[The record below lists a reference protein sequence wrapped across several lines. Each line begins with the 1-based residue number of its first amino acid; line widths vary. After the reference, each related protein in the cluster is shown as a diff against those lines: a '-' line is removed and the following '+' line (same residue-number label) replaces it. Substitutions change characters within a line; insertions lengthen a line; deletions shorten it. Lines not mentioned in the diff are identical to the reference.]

1 MSLALIVC
9 TVFFQSGSYA
19 SHMADFE
26 SAKQKGNW
34 ATAEASLMRA
44 HAFSQTEYSVHSL
57 AWVYGRQNR
66 VEEALALSH
75 QVVERF
81 GPQPLG
87 LMGLA
92 GACLDAVDLE
102 GADRAL
108 DMAEHRGFQQG
119 HGWVSQNIAGLRKT
133 LGEMT
138 QPSVYELG
146 WTIPRSSWDKQGTPR
161 TFMFP
166 LENHRRQ
173 TFSFSLE
180 GAATEK
186 RVKGSPEN
194 LVEIT
199 PKEGQDVKVTAKAV
213 LWPDVITRSVR
224 LGLLRRQINGPPL
237 GALYYHSEKV
247 DPSYGPCVQLAK
259 NLKAPSVWQT
269 MQNILDWRGANIT
282 YAQPPAGNTLETIL
296 ASKRGVCHHSSYLCA
311 SLGRALGVDAVV
323 VGGFVLPPS
332 GEFKDVEGS
341 HGWIEFKIP
350 TYGWIEAESQ
360 DSRSLGRFMGGRNY
374 LRYRSQNDTAPNTK
388 GWISCQGFKVSGRRV
403 Q

>member
-1 MSLALIVC
+1 MNAALVAC
-9 TVFFQSGSYA
+9 LVVAQAGSYA
-19 SHMADFE
+19 SHMSAFE
-26 SAKQKGNW
+26 SAKKQGNW
-34 ATAEASLMRA
+34 MAAEVSLNRA

-66 VEEALALSH
+66 IEEALALSH

-108 DMAEHRGFQQG
+108 DIAEHRGYQQG
-119 HGWVSQNIAGLRKT
+119 HGWISQNIVGLRQMLT
-133 LGEMT
+133 DTT
-138 QPSVYELG
+138 QPSTYEIS
-146 WTIPRSSWDKQGTPR
+146 WTIPRSTWDSKGSPR
-161 TFMFP
+161 TFIFP

-173 TFSFSLE
+173 TFSFTIE
-180 GAATEK
+180 GAASEN
-186 RVKGSPEN
+186 RLKGSPET

-199 PKEGQDVKVTAKAV
+199 PNPGQDVSVKGRAV

-224 LGLLRRQINGPPL
+224 LGLLRRQTSGSPL
-237 GALYYHSEKV
+237 GPLYYHSEKV
-247 DPSYGPCVQLAK
+247 DPSYEPCASLAK
-259 NLKAPSVWQT
+259 TLKGPSVWQT

-282 YAQPPAGNTLETIL
+282 YANPPAGNTLETIL
-296 ASKRGVCHHSSYLCA
+296 VSKKGVCHHSSYLCA
-311 SLGRALGVDAVV
+311 SLGRALGIDAVV
-323 VGGFVLPPS
+323 VGGFVLPEK
-332 GEFKDVEGS
+332 GEFKEVDGS

-360 DSRSLGRFMGGRNY
+360 DNRSLGRFLAGKRY
-374 LRYRSQNDTAPNTK
+374 LRYRSQNDTAPHAK
-388 GWISCQGFKVSGRRV
+388 GWLSCQGYKVSGKRL